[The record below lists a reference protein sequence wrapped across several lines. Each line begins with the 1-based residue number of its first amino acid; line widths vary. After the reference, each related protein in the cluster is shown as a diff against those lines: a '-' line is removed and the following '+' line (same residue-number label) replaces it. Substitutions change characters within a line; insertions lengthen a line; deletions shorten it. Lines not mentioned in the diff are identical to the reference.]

1 MKEIISKYSIVA
13 LDTVIFIYHFEKSKT
28 YFKLTKE
35 IFSRLDENQ
44 DFSAITSILTLLE
57 VSVKPIEDSRD
68 DLLKEYSDKLL
79 YDNKLTTLMIEED
92 VAIKAAEL
100 RAKYRI
106 RTPDAIQIATSIIGK
121 AGAFITND
129 IDLKKVK
136 EIEVLILDDFL

>member
-44 DFSAITSILTLLE
+44 EFSAITSILTLLE

-79 YDNKLTTLMIEED
+79 YDNKLTTLMIERD

-100 RAKYRI
+100 RAKYRL

>member
-57 VSVKPIEDSRD
+57 VSVKPLEDSRN

>member
-57 VSVKPIEDSRD
+57 VSVKQIEDSRD

-79 YDNKLTTLMIEED
+79 YDNKLTTLMIEQD

-106 RTPDAIQIATSIIGK
+106 RTPDAIQIATSIIGN

-129 IDLKKVK
+129 IALKKVK
-136 EIEVLILDDFL
+136 EIVVLILDDFL